1 MSYVVAGYVVVLSV
15 LFLYGAQL
23 VWRRGCLIRAAE
35 RVEALADTADDA
47 PRPTSGAGEDPGA
60 LGR

>member
-23 VWRRGCLIRAAE
+23 VWRRGRLIRAAE
-35 RVEALADTADDA
+35 RVEAFSGGDDV
-47 PRPTSGAGEDPGA
+47 PRSTSGGGEGPGA
-60 LGR
+60 FGP

>member
-23 VWRRGCLIRAAE
+23 VWRRSRLTRAAE
-35 RVEALADTADDA
+35 RVEAFAGGGDDVV
-47 PRPTSGAGEDPGA
+47 RTTSGPGEDLEA

>member
-23 VWRRGCLIRAAE
+23 VWRRDRLIRAAE
-35 RVEALADTADDA
+35 RVEAFAGAADDVA
-47 PRPTSGAGEDPGA
+47 RSTSGAGEDPGA

>member
-23 VWRRGCLIRAAE
+23 VWRRSRLIRAAE
-35 RVEALADTADDA
+35 RVEAAGAGDDVV
-47 PRPTSGAGEDPGA
+47 RTTSGAGEDLEA

>member
-23 VWRRGCLIRAAE
+23 VWRRGRLIRAAE
-35 RVEALADTADDA
+35 RVEAFAGAGDDV
-47 PRPTSGAGEDPGA
+47 PRSTSGAGGDPEA
-60 LGR
+60 LGQ

>member
-23 VWRRGCLIRAAE
+23 VWRRSRLIRAAE
-35 RVEALADTADDA
+35 RVEDAGAGDDVV
-47 PRPTSGAGEDPGA
+47 RTTSDAGEDLEA

>member
-1 MSYVVAGYVVVLSV
+1 MRYVVAGYVVVLSV

-23 VWRRGCLIRAAE
+23 VWRRSRLTRAAE
-35 RVEALADTADDA
+35 RVEAIAGAGEGLV
-47 PRPTSGAGEDPGA
+47 RSTSGAAEDPEA

>member
-23 VWRRGCLIRAAE
+23 VWRRGRLIRAAE
-35 RVEALADTADDA
+35 RVEAVAGAGDDV
-47 PRPTSGAGEDPGA
+47 PRSTSGAGEGPEA